1 MEKITEISQEQI
13 SKFPEWV
20 KKWTKIGLATESQ
33 DPSNLDVAIEEA
45 KYLYKKL
52 GLKEP
57 LVFFKTR
64 SPLEATAIGC
74 LSVYF
79 TNVFRNLGT
88 NKVSSYQ
95 LDVLWDSFW
104 QDVCGKY
111 RTKIDQ
117 EVLRKCFKEIAGKI
131 LILTGTSQEKLSI
144 PEKMGSEFLK
154 DCFSKEH
161 QNYYGGQ
168 MWAPF
173 LAYVSFFR
181 DEMGW
186 ENKTLED
193 FGHWERMA
201 VNSGWA
207 WWHEDIFTVSEK
219 PILLYRDAE
228 GRLHNPNGSAI
239 EYRDGFKMSYWH
251 GVQIPDDWTG
261 SKPNLTSEMALK
273 WPNVEQR
280 RCAMEI
286 LGWDKILSDLDT
298 KVVNEDEDPM
308 VGTLLET
315 TIEGNKEKFLR
326 VLCGTGRKFCLPVP
340 PEMKTALEA
349 NAWTFGFDDNNLMGF
364 IKPEVR
370 T

>member
-1 MEKITEISQEQI
+1 MQKINKISQEQI
-13 SKFPEWV
+13 QKFPEWV
-20 KKWTKIGLATESQ
+20 EKWTKIGLETERQ
-33 DPSNLDVAIEEA
+33 NPSNLDLAIEEA
-45 KYLYKKL
+45 KYLYKKI

-57 LVFFKTR
+57 TVTLKAR
-64 SPLEATAIGC
+64 SPMEATALGC
-74 LSVYF
+74 FSVYF
-79 TNVFRNLGT
+79 LELFRNLEAE
-88 NKVSSYQ
+88 KVSGSQ
-95 LDVLWDSFW
+95 LESLWVHFTSDIQGNYS
-104 QDVCGKY
+104 
-111 RTKIDQ
+111 TKIDQ
-117 EVLRKCFKEIAGKI
+117 DVLKKCFWEIAGKV
-131 LILTGTSQEKLSI
+131 LDLTGTSSEEIRI
-144 PEKMGSEFLK
+144 PKKMNSKYLK
-154 DCFSKEH
+154 ECFQKEH

-173 LAYVSFFR
+173 IAYITFFR

-207 WWHEDIFTVSEK
+207 WWHEDVFTVSEK

-228 GRLHNPNGSAI
+228 GRLHNPNGSSI
-239 EYRDGFKMSYWH
+239 EYRDGFKMSHWH
-251 GVQIPDDWTG
+251 GVQIPNDWTG

-286 LGWDKILSDLDT
+286 LGWDNILKDLDT
-298 KVVNEDEDPM
+298 KVVDEDEDPM
-308 VGTLLET
+308 IGTLLET
-315 TIEGNKEKFLR
+315 HIEGNKEKFLR

-349 NAWTFGFDDNNLMGF
+349 NAWTFGFDGKNLMGF
-364 IKPEVR
+364 IKPEIR